1 MRQPH
6 ISAGTLIC
14 MTPDASNQHEWLVH
28 ELTSSQTRLYGFVL
42 TLLPDRDAARDVLQE
57 TNLVIWRKA
66 DEFESGTDFWA
77 WATQIAR
84 YQVLSHFRD
93 SGRDRLVFDEA
104 VVEKLATAA
113 EKNSADV
120 ERVRAL
126 VGCIQKLPA
135 TQAEVV
141 TLRYRSNSSIDEIAR
156 ERGQTVAAVKM
167 LLLRARR
174 ALAKCVELA
183 LKGDGQP

>member
-1 MRQPH
+1 
-6 ISAGTLIC
+6 
-14 MTPDASNQHEWLVH
+14 MTPDAKDQHERLVQ
-28 ELTSSQTRLYGFVL
+28 ELTSSQTRLYGFIL
-42 TLLPDRDAARDVLQE
+42 TLLPNRDAARDVLQE

-66 DEFESGTDFWA
+66 DEFAPGSGFWA

-104 VVEKLATAA
+104 VIENLATAA
-113 EKNSADV
+113 EQHSADPD
-120 ERVRAL
+120 RVRVL
-126 VGCIQKLPA
+126 VACVKKLPPA
-135 TQAEVV
+135 QAEAVA
-141 TLRYRSNSSIDEIAR
+141 LRYRGESSIDEIAR

-174 ALAKCVELA
+174 ALLKCMELA
-183 LKGDGQP
+183 FKSEGDE